1 MGNPKFI
8 PTQKKVTYSFR
19 IEEDR
24 LDKVKQISKLND
36 IKLPQLMSNI
46 VRDYLFNKTVYNTY
60 LEDFEGM
67 FIDLPDTTQGRGYDE
82 LRGEDYWL
90 SNLSFEYEIQ
100 SIPNNL
106 DVWDSLLET
115 YKASSSGNYLHE
127 GIEFLIVPELCEYE
141 NRCFT
146 DLTKYLYCIYFIV
159 KKDFIVEIE
168 YIPFLEA
175 INKIKKCD
183 NYLLLNHALE
193 IKETLEE
200 RTETIE
206 NQIYWNAQQGK
217 DYSEFDYIWTEL
229 NTIAKKFNS
238 GNIIPINESRKEIEY
253 KASLQ
258 SMSDLEKENILKE
271 YEEMKKKLK
280 KMDSIIERLNELEE
294 NHKDLEDKVLG
305 DIDEEKLENLKEL
318 L

>member
-1 MGNPKFI
+1 MANPKFLAVEKKVPYNLRLPQDLIDKLNAYAEITGNTTTNIINKALTDFMKDKTVSNDYLDNIGGVSLKI
-8 PTQKKVTYSFR
+8 PYAVYQKKTIISRSFNANNLESYGDTFNSGEYAETYFAESF
-19 IEEDR
+19 
-24 LDKVKQISKLND
+24 V
-36 IKLPQLMSNI
+36 IK
-46 VRDYLFNKTVYNTY
+46 K
-60 LEDFEGM
+60 
-67 FIDLPDTTQGRGYDE
+67 
-82 LRGEDYWL
+82 
-90 SNLSFEYEIQ
+90 
-100 SIPNNL
+100 IPNNL

-238 GNIIPINESRKEIEY
+238 GNIIPINESRKE
-253 KASLQ
+253 K
-258 SMSDLEKENILKE
+258 NP
-271 YEEMKKKLK
+271 
-280 KMDSIIERLNELEE
+280 
-294 NHKDLEDKVLG
+294 G
-305 DIDEEKLENLKEL
+305 P
-318 L
+318 